1 MAIIGMAGR
10 FPGARSASMP
20 SGTTCAMVSIPFVPS
35 PRGTAESGVSPELIR
50 HPNYVNARGVIAEPE
65 WFDASF
71 FRINPREAE
80 AIDPQ
85 QRVFLECAWEALEAS
100 GYDPESFEGTIGVY
114 AGVSTSTYFLTN
126 IVGNQAIIHAVGAY
140 QVMLGN
146 DKDYLTTRV
155 SYKLNLKG
163 PSVVIQTAC
172 STSLVAVQTAYQ
184 ALLDYQCDMAMA
196 GGVSIRFP
204 QKAGYL
210 YQEGMIL
217 SPDGRCRAFDAKAQ
231 GTVGGEG
238 AGIVVMKRLEDA
250 LEAGDQI
257 LAVIR
262 GAAINNDGSV
272 KIGYTAPSVEGQ
284 AEVIYMAQSLAGI
297 MPDTIQYI
305 EAHGTGTP
313 LGDPIEV
320 AGLTRAFRMGRT
332 RPASVRSDR

>member
-1 MAIIGMAGR
+1 VAIIGMAGR
-10 FPGARSASMP
+10 FPGACDIDAFWKNLRE
-20 SGTTCAMVSIPFVPS
+20 GVESISFFS
-35 PRGTAESGVSPELIR
+35 PEELRLSGVPPELIR
-50 HPNYVNARGVIAEPE
+50 HPGYVNAKGVLADAER
-65 WFDASF
+65 FDAYF

-80 AIDPQ
+80 VIDPQ

-100 GYDPESFEGTIGVY
+100 GYDPQNFEGSIGVY
-114 AGVSTSTYFLTN
+114 AGGSMSTYFLNN
-126 IVGNQAIIHAVGAY
+126 IFGNHGLNHAVGAY

-184 ALLDYQCDMAMA
+184 ALLNYQCDMAMA

-231 GTVGGEG
+231 GTVGG
-238 AGIVVMKRLEDA
+238 
-250 LEAGDQI
+250 
-257 LAVIR
+257 
-262 GAAINNDGSV
+262 
-272 KIGYTAPSVEGQ
+272 
-284 AEVIYMAQSLAGI
+284 
-297 MPDTIQYI
+297 
-305 EAHGTGTP
+305 
-313 LGDPIEV
+313 
-320 AGLTRAFRMGRT
+320 
-332 RPASVRSDR
+332 